1 MHLGVFFIW
10 RICMNKYYQ
19 NTFLFISSK
28 KGLLTPLLRALQ
40 WATKNRI
47 ERLDIPL
54 IRMGLME
61 KLLKDSRNHLIIDY
75 DIYKHPQTKEYVL
88 RIRTES
94 EGNTHSID
102 LEHCRVYL
110 SPTIKLHYL
119 SEERSQLTYINTDSS
134 ELYLPIRYKIELYIN
149 ETYDINYFIN
159 LTALKRFLAVSF
171 PTLHIDI
178 FDSFK
183 AIRSKINRYIK
194 SLDTNNWCHIASY
207 ESK

>member
-1 MHLGVFFIW
+1 
-10 RICMNKYYQ
+10 MNKYYQ

-54 IRMGLME
+54 IRVGLTD

-94 EGNTHSID
+94 EGNVNVNIRMYNFDDVQCTVIPSVAYGFVTGMN
-102 LEHCRVYL
+102 L
-110 SPTIKLHYL
+110 
-119 SEERSQLTYINTDSS
+119 QL
-134 ELYLPIRYKIELYIN
+134 
-149 ETYDINYFIN
+149 
-159 LTALKRFLAVSF
+159 
-171 PTLHIDI
+171 
-178 FDSFK
+178 
-183 AIRSKINRYIK
+183 
-194 SLDTNNWCHIASY
+194 C
-207 ESK
+207 